1 MAFWTTRIYEGK
13 WSYALAFVRQFV
25 RQSVRQLPSFLGN
38 RSVDFSEIWHEGS
51 LMVLL
56 KSDGARFL
64 KKNYLPWMSSKN
76 RYFSMCKSKKKSK
89 LGIRSVD
96 FSEIWHEGSL
106 MVPPKSDGA
115 RFSKKN
121 YLPWMSSKNR
131 YFSMCKAKKK
141 IEKNFFPKFFQIFFF
156 NFFFK
161 KTNFFPSKKKFFFS
175 VPKSLTPQK
184 KLFPEIN

>member
-1 MAFWTTRIYEGK
+1 MEPVFW
-13 WSYALAFVRQFV
+13 
-25 RQSVRQLPSFLGN
+25 
-38 RSVDFSEIWHEGS
+38 
-51 LMVLL
+51 
-56 KSDGARFL
+56 
-64 KKNYLPWMSSKN
+64 KKIICPWMSSKN

-115 RFSKKN
+115 RFSKKK

-141 IEKNFFPKFFQIFFF
+141 SKKKFFRNFSKFFF
-156 NFFFK
+156 SIFFFK
-161 KTNFFPSKKKFFFS
+161 KTNFFPSKKKIFFGSKKFNP
-175 VPKSLTPQK
+175 PKKIVSRD
-184 KLFPEIN
+184 

>member
-1 MAFWTTRIYEGK
+1 
-13 WSYALAFVRQFV
+13 
-25 RQSVRQLPSFLGN
+25 
-38 RSVDFSEIWHEGS
+38 
-51 LMVLL
+51 MVLL

-76 RYFSMCKSKKKSK
+76 RYFWMYKSKKKSK

-106 MVPPKSDGA
+106 MVSPKSDGA

-141 IEKNFFPKFFQIFFF
+141 SKKKFFRNFSKFFF
-156 NFFFK
+156 SIFFFK
-161 KTNFFPSKKKFFFS
+161 KTNFFPSKKKFFFGS
-175 VPKSLTPQK
+175 KKFNPPKKIVSRD
-184 KLFPEIN
+184 

>member
-1 MAFWTTRIYEGK
+1 MGALDELQKPVLLAT
-13 WSYALAFVRQFV
+13 SYTVAYYPQSNSSVERSMYFVKK
-25 RQSVRQLPSFLGN
+25 LYLGN

-121 YLPWMSSKNR
+121 YLPWMSSKKR
-131 YFSMCKAKKK
+131 YFSMCKAKKNRK
-141 IEKNFFPKFFQIFFF
+141 KFFSEIFP
-156 NFFFK
+156 NFFFQ
-161 KTNFFPSKKKFFFS
+161 FF
-175 VPKSLTPQK
+175 
-184 KLFPEIN
+184 

>member
-1 MAFWTTRIYEGK
+1 
-13 WSYALAFVRQFV
+13 
-25 RQSVRQLPSFLGN
+25 
-38 RSVDFSEIWHEGS
+38 
-51 LMVLL
+51 MVPL

-76 RYFSMCKSKKKSK
+76 RYFSMWLMTYDLWLMKKKSK

-141 IEKNFFPKFFQIFFF
+141 SKKKIFRNFSKIFFF
-156 NFFFK
+156 IVFSK
-161 KTNFFPSKKKFFFS
+161 KLIFFPPKKNLFFCSKKFYPLKNLFQ
-175 VPKSLTPQK
+175 SL
-184 KLFPEIN
+184 INKMQ